1 MLMPGDAGK
10 DKKVRIV
17 FWNFEGVNIIIQLF
31 WTRRK
36 MYFDDFDDF
45 GVFWGQNIK
54 SPPARS

>member
-31 WTRRK
+31 LTRRK
-36 MYFDDFDDF
+36 MYFDDF